1 MKHVVTLTLKP
12 TVDKSTAVDQ
22 IRPDH
27 KLRCAP
33 PKFEPGGGGI
43 NVSRALKR
51 LGIDSLAVFP
61 ASGPAGLLL
70 QELLTNEHIPQQVI
84 ETASRTRENFIVVD
98 NSTNQQYRFGMPG
111 AAITVDEQQQI
122 LATLNTLA
130 APDYLVI
137 SGSLPPGIEPG
148 FLVSIVKQA
157 EAGGAKVIVV
167 DTSGPALERVVQEG
181 VYLIKPNIG
190 ELSRMAGV
198 DELDSSAV
206 AEAAQRLVQEGKC
219 EIVVVSLGPRGAC
232 LVTKDQV
239 DHVQAPAVKARSTVG
254 AGDSMVAGMLY
265 ALAKGQSVQEAVRMG
280 IACGS
285 AATMN
290 FGTELFQ
297 MSDAERLYRWLME
310 TTMPKQAA

>member
-1 MKHVVTLTLKP
+1 MKHIVTLTLNP
-12 TVDKSTAVDQ
+12 TVDKSTSIDQ

-33 PKFEPGGGGI
+33 PRFEPGGGGI

-70 QELLTNEHIPQQVI
+70 QELLTHEHIPQQVI

-111 AAITVDEQQQI
+111 TTLTLDEQQQI

-130 APDYLVI
+130 TPDYLVV
-137 SGSLPPGIEPG
+137 SGSLPPGVDPE
-148 FLVSIVKQA
+148 FLVQVTKQA
-157 EAGGAKVIVV
+157 EAGGAKVIV

-181 VYLIKPNIG
+181 VYLIKPNIS

-198 DELDSSAV
+198 SELDNEAV
-206 AEAAQRLVQEGKC
+206 AEAAKNLVHNGKC
-219 EIVVVSLGPRGAC
+219 EIVVVSLGPGGAC
-232 LVTKDQV
+232 LVTKDQT
-239 DHVQAPAVKARSTVG
+239 DHVAAPAVKARSTVG
-254 AGDSMVAGMLY
+254 AGDSMVAGMIY
-265 ALAKGQSVQEAVRMG
+265 GLANGQSVREAVRMG

-285 AATMN
+285 ASTMHYD
-290 FGTELFQ
+290 TELFQ
-297 MSDAERLYRWLME
+297 KSEAEKLYRWLLQ
-310 TTMPKQAA
+310 TMPEQVTS